1 MRSANPSPMT
11 RWPNANTFESLC
23 CLVTSAVKTSCTSAQ
38 RTPFTLLEAI
48 DIPMPV
54 PQIKIPVSEN
64 VANGKFDK
72 GILICGTGIGMSI
85 ASNKVKGVRCAFV
98 HDVFTAEVTRQHN
111 DSNVLALGQRV
122 IGEGLALLIVK
133 TWLTSEFEGGRH
145 QKRIDKIEGDC
156 S

>member
-1 MRSANPSPMT
+1 
-11 RWPNANTFESLC
+11 
-23 CLVTSAVKTSCTSAQ
+23 
-38 RTPFTLLEAI
+38 
-48 DIPMPV
+48 
-54 PQIKIPVSEN
+54 
-64 VANGKFDK
+64 
-72 GILICGTGIGMSI
+72 MSI
-85 ASNKVKGVRCAFV
+85 ASNKVKGVRCALV